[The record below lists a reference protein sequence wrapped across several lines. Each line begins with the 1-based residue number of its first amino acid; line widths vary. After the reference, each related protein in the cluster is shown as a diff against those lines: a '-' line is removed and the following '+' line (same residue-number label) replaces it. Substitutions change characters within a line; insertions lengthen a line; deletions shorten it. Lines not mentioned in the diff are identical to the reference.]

1 MYVWWLVRHWLFGVK
16 MTSSFYNQSKQAEV
30 FIFMFQEW
38 CQDMTKQLLRPNQ
51 SLYKYLSL
59 TKERRFFSSV
69 MTAYFGHTPLGPPF
83 RLILPKWR
91 LRHLVSLAMIVWRT
105 LPKPLRASFLSNFIW
120 YYIFHAV
127 PIEITI
133 FFFLIPSSTEI
144 GYGTFTDTLVSFG
157 GRPSLRIWI
166 I

>member
-30 FIFMFQEW
+30 FIFTFQEW

-83 RLILPKWR
+83 RVILPKWR

-105 LPKPLRASFLSNFIW
+105 LPKPLRASFLSNSK
-120 YYIFHAV
+120 IFHFYQ
-127 PIEITI
+127 ITI
-133 FFFLIPSSTEI
+133 YFFLIPSSTEI